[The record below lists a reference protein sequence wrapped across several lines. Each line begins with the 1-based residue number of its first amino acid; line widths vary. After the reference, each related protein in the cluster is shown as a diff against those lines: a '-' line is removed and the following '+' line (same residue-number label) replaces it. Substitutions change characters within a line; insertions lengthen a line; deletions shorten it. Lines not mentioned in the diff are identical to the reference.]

1 MRKLHV
7 GWVIFVAVMFL
18 GASGS
23 QTFSQT
29 LQDTTI
35 EQRFTNQTNAINEG
49 VKSKQLNQGEAKIL
63 QDNLSRI
70 RQEGVR
76 FQGDGKLTAE
86 ETIQLNKML
95 DQNRQMIQDKKQFPV
110 RPIGSPPK
118 TPAPVPPS
126 PAAASPPPAAVPPAP
141 ATTPAAPPP
150 AKPVAPAPPAQAPA
164 PQTLQD
170 TTIEQRFAN
179 QTNAINEAVK
189 SRQLNQG
196 EANILQSNLR
206 RIRLEGVRFQR
217 DGKLTAEETAQLNK
231 LLDENR
237 QMIETKKVGPL
248 KKLPGGSSAP
258 ID

>member
-1 MRKLHV
+1 
-7 GWVIFVAVMFL
+7 MFL

-86 ETIQLNKML
+86 ETTQLNKML

-110 RPIGSPPK
+110 RPISSAPK
-118 TPAPVPPS
+118 APAPGVAPVPS
-126 PAAASPPPAAVPPAP
+126 AP
-141 ATTPAAPPP
+141 ATTPAAPSPP
-150 AKPVAPAPPAQAPA
+150 ATAPSTAKPAAPATPTQAPGS
-164 PQTLQD
+164 QTLQD
-170 TTIEQRFAN
+170 MTIEQKFTN
-179 QTNAINEAVK
+179 QTNAINEGVK
-189 SRQLNQG
+189 SKQLNQR
-196 EANILQSNLR
+196 EAKILQDNLG
-206 RIRLEGVRFQR
+206 RIRQEGVRLQQ

-231 LLDENR
+231 MLDQNR
-237 QMIETKKVGPL
+237 QMIETKKVRPL
-248 KKLPGGSSAP
+248 MGVFREGARDEK
-258 ID
+258 